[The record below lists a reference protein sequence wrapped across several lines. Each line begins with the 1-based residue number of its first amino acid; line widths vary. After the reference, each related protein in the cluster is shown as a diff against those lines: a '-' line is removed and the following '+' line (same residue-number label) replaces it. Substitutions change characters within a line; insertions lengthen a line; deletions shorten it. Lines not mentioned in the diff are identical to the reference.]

1 MRKYKTGILITGA
14 ILAVLV
20 VSYMLG
26 GQDSRNAGVPGPV
39 SESVSE
45 PEAMPNALPARSE
58 ETAQPGGS
66 GDNDAFTVLL
76 SVRCDTLLGNMDL
89 LKENKRELV
98 PEDGVILP
106 QTEALA
112 YAGESVFQVLQ
123 RELKRAGIHLEFMS
137 TPIYNSA
144 YIEGIYNL
152 YEFDAGELS
161 GWMYSV
167 NGWYPSYGCSR
178 YPLAPDDV
186 IDWQYSCE
194 LGRDLGEEGLDGFQK
209 DE

>member
-1 MRKYKTGILITGA
+1 MRKYKTGIILAAA
-14 ILAVLV
+14 IIAVLV
-20 VSYMLG
+20 ASFMLG
-26 GQDSRNAGVPGPV
+26 GKDSGNAVA
-39 SESVSE
+39 
-45 PEAMPNALPARSE
+45 PEALSIPDASPARTE
-58 ETAQPGGS
+58 EPAQLGGS
-66 GDNDAFTVLL
+66 GENGAFSVLL
-76 SVRCDTLLGNMDL
+76 SVRCDMLLRNIEL
-89 LKENKRELV
+89 LDEDKRELV

-106 QTEALA
+106 LTEALA
-112 YAGESVFQVLQ
+112 YEGESVFQVLQ

-144 YIEGIYNL
+144 YIEGIHNL

-167 NGWYPSYGCSR
+167 NGWFPSYGCSR
-178 YPLAPDDV
+178 YQLAPGDV